1 MDDAS
6 ASRLIAEPLAPRH
19 LDDLERLLGDP
30 RVGATLGGTLSRA
43 EIAESIAE
51 QERHRARHGFSY
63 CAFFDP
69 VTRAFVGRGG
79 LSSFVVG
86 GRDEVEVGWAV
97 VPERWG
103 QGIGTAIARHSV
115 KAAFGEH
122 GLADVIALTLPGNVA
137 SRRVMEKAAFAYE
150 ADVMHAGMAHVLYR
164 RWSARG

>member
-1 MDDAS
+1 VAR
-6 ASRLIAEPLAPRH
+6 RLIAEPLAPRH

-30 RVGATLGGTLSRA
+30 RVGATLGGTLSPA
-43 EIAESIAE
+43 EVAAWIAQ

-79 LSSFVVG
+79 LSTFVVG
-86 GRDEVEVGWAV
+86 GREEVEVGWAV

-103 QGIGTAIARHSV
+103 QGIGTAIARQSV
-115 KAAFGEH
+115 EEGFGEH
-122 GLADVIALTLPGNVA
+122 GLADVIALTLPDNFA

-150 ADVMHAGMAHVLYR
+150 AEVMHAGMAHVLYR
-164 RWSARG
+164 RSSARG

>member
-1 MDDAS
+1 VAL
-6 ASRLIAEPLAPRH
+6 RLIAEPLAPRH

-30 RVGATLGGTLSRA
+30 RVGATLAGTRSRA
-43 EIAESIAE
+43 QVAEWIAG

-63 CAFFDP
+63 RAFFDP

-79 LSSFVVG
+79 LCHLVVG

-103 QGIGTAIARHSV
+103 QGIGTAIAQESV
-115 KAAFGEH
+115 KEAFAEH
-122 GLADVIALTLPGNVA
+122 GLADVIALTLPENVA

-150 ADVMHAGMAHVLYR
+150 ADVTHAGLAHVLYR
-164 RWSARG
+164 RSSGRG